1 MSELFSNKVKNA
13 LTTQIIEMVDSVLMG
28 DGDRDGLRAVC
39 RRHFNSEELGNI
51 ERHAGVYEE
60 HYLKGFARG
69 LDEVAGEI
77 MTEEEADRCV
87 RLINENGVGHNF
99 IFVPIHLIKRA
110 SFMDGLYWGRQ
121 VGISIRCRS
130 GEGKN

>member
-1 MSELFSNKVKNA
+1 MSELFGNKVKNA

-28 DGDRDGLRAVC
+28 DGDRDSLRAVC
-39 RRHFNSEELGNI
+39 RRHFDSEELGNL
-51 ERHAGVYEE
+51 ERHADVYEE
-60 HYLKGFARG
+60 HYLKGFVRG

-77 MTEEEADRCV
+77 ATEGEVDRCV
-87 RLINENGVGHNF
+87 GLIAENGVSHNF
-99 IFVPIHLIKRA
+99 IFVPTHLIKRV

-130 GEGKN
+130 EDKK